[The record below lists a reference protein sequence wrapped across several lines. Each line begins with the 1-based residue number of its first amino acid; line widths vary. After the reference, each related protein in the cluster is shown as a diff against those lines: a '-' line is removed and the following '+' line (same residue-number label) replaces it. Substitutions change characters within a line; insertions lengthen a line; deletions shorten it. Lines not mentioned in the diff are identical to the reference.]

1 MDLDEEMLLDGE
13 NEVKQEFVRKYLE
26 VYIVETFKAPIEW
39 RDELV
44 ERSMKLLE
52 TFRAAQTIKTTRE
65 KVVVVAFFDL
75 RAEEAGFEF
84 PNILKRF
91 AWDITAKDILES
103 SWEERL
109 LKTDHNTFSFFEK
122 SGIVKCNAE
131 FMKKRRNLRA
141 RMKRKEKQQKLVA
154 TEPLPIWVAILRD
167 TGFTWDDIRYQRIIE
182 GILSRKYDSYEDK
195 VQEVLSEVKDFVE
208 TYLIQP
214 LPKVIKV
221 GEDYPYTYTVY
232 LKMPNSVRHIQSV
245 ENRQS

>member
-1 MDLDEEMLLDGE
+1 M
-13 NEVKQEFVRKYLE
+13 
-26 VYIVETFKAPIEW
+26 TF
-39 RDELV
+39 
-44 ERSMKLLE
+44 
-52 TFRAAQTIKTTRE
+52 T
-65 KVVVVAFFDL
+65 
-75 RAEEAGFEF
+75 
-84 PNILKRF
+84 
-91 AWDITAKDILES
+91 
-103 SWEERL
+103 
-109 LKTDHNTFSFFEK
+109 
-122 SGIVKCNAE
+122 
-131 FMKKRRNLRA
+131 
-141 RMKRKEKQQKLVA
+141 
-154 TEPLPIWVAILRD
+154 LRD

>member
-65 KVVVVAFFDL
+65 KVVVAAFFDL

-109 LKTDHNTFSFFEK
+109 LKTDCK
-122 SGIVKCNAE
+122 
-131 FMKKRRNLRA
+131 
-141 RMKRKEKQQKLVA
+141 
-154 TEPLPIWVAILRD
+154 
-167 TGFTWDDIRYQRIIE
+167 
-182 GILSRKYDSYEDK
+182 
-195 VQEVLSEVKDFVE
+195 
-208 TYLIQP
+208 
-214 LPKVIKV
+214 
-221 GEDYPYTYTVY
+221 
-232 LKMPNSVRHIQSV
+232 
-245 ENRQS
+245 